1 MEARAQGAG
10 GAAERGVGF
19 CGGRADVEAEGSL
32 PGEERSPG
40 RGGDSGPPRPPRL
53 ASPSRTQNPDVCPTG
68 SSAGP
73 PVTPCPGAG
82 PTCRSHAD
90 PSLGV
95 KFKLLTEVR
104 KSLPGG
110 RELLAWPPPE
120 VSSALEPRSASR
132 VLGEEREV
140 GSFLNSPGPTWVTPL
155 LPSCSTLSCC
165 IYGSCDPVYPPGTS
179 KAGRDLPSP
188 VRVHSPASQGF
199 LVIILGM
206 ME

>member
-95 KFKLLTEVR
+95 KFKLLTEVLR
-104 KSLPGG
+104 AFLAAGSCWRGLPLRFPLPWSPGQLPGCWG
-110 RELLAWPPPE
+110 RRGRWEA
-120 VSSALEPRSASR
+120 
-132 VLGEEREV
+132 
-140 GSFLNSPGPTWVTPL
+140 FLTAPGR
-155 LPSCSTLSCC
+155 
-165 IYGSCDPVYPPGTS
+165 PG
-179 KAGRDLPSP
+179 
-188 VRVHSPASQGF
+188 
-199 LVIILGM
+199 
-206 ME
+206 